1 MPTIEQVLERE
12 TEDWMRIPGVVG
24 TGLGLCD
31 DRPCIKIFAAGAPG
45 PIDAAIPDEVDGYP
59 VVVESTGRFTPRD
72 TL

>member
-12 TEDWMRIPGVVG
+12 TDSWMRIPGVVG
-24 TGLGLCD
+24 TGLGLCG
-31 DRPCIKIFAAGAPG
+31 DRPCIKVFAGGAPG
-45 PIDAAIPDEVDGYP
+45 PIEAEIPDEVDGYP